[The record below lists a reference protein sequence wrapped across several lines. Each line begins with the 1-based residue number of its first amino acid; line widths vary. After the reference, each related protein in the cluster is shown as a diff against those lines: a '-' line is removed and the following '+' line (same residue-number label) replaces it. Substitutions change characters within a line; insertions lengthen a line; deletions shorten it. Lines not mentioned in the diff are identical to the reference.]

1 MFNDRLRATRIS
13 RNVTQQELADA
24 IGITL
29 RSYQR
34 YESGYIEPPYMSL
47 LAIADYLN
55 VPIDFLF
62 ERDDFLKSLGVSVD
76 VSLECPPRRPRSRKI
91 R

>member
-13 RNVTQQELADA
+13 RNVTQQEMADA

-34 YESGYIEPPYMSL
+34 YEGGYIEPPYVSL
-47 LAIADYLN
+47 IAIADFLN

-62 ERDDFLKSLGVSVD
+62 ERDDYLKSLGVSVD